1 MALNVGQ
8 LYVNIGANINGLTN
22 GLKQASQ
29 QIKDFGNRMTSLGTK
44 LTATISLPLTMVGKN
59 AIQMAMDVVESEA
72 LFEQSMKGM
81 SDSAREWSE
90 SLKEAYGLNAY
101 ELRKNVGMLNTMFNS
116 MRVGEDIAYE
126 LSTSLIK
133 LSYDM
138 SSFYNEDPEDMLAK
152 IRSGMTGQSMPLMA
166 LGINMQEDTI
176 KDTAVRRGIIKVG
189 EEMNAQ
195 QKVIARYIT
204 LLEASAD
211 AQGNLA
217 RELDNPASQIRI
229 LKGRIAELATEF
241 GAIFLPVVSKAIN
254 IAHGLADKWKNLSE
268 AKKKLI
274 AQFGLLAVAIP
285 PIITG
290 IGLISIAIGAIINP
304 IGLVISAI
312 SLLVGSFIWAETK
325 NLSATQSIADAW
337 KNSFT
342 RIKSTFDWFKSLI
355 KIGMEGIYQ
364 TMLIPLAVMELAY
377 NKVQFWKDESKKAW
391 DFTDELINSNKREK
405 NAVDNLVESNKYINN
420 PELKEY
426 ENLGSKWTNMHMDK
440 IKKEAKDDLET
451 QTKKDYSSAIN
462 NILENFKSLES
473 DLKIGDKVD
482 TEAQKVASAIDSITS
497 AIVSLQDSMKSQIG
511 IFERFK
517 YKATSTWKLLRN
529 AELRDKAYR
538 EREQILNSLSQRG
551 LSQDILAQLMQTD
564 ITELGNLK
572 GLNKMTDEQLMKWAG
587 YTTNADRT
595 AERMANMTIG
605 KVEIVIAGQEK
616 NAKELAKEIYRE
628 LKLMGV
634 YA

>member
-1 MALNVGQ
+1 
-8 LYVNIGANINGLTN
+8 
-22 GLKQASQ
+22 
-29 QIKDFGNRMTSLGTK
+29 
-44 LTATISLPLTMVGKN
+44 
-59 AIQMAMDVVESEA
+59 
-72 LFEQSMKGM
+72 
-81 SDSAREWSE
+81 
-90 SLKEAYGLNAY
+90 
-101 ELRKNVGMLNTMFNS
+101 